1 MNNINEVSII
11 SSEEYIKLYENDR
24 ASIGDSVIIPPK
36 IGEPGFG
43 KILIDCRNYND
54 IVTRHEI
61 TGEKELCHSEEKK
74 TVKK

>member
-24 ASIGDSVIIPPK
+24 ASIGDTVIIPPK

-43 KILIDCRNYND
+43 KILIDYRNYND

-61 TGEKELCHSEEKK
+61 TGDKKLCHTENKK
-74 TVKK
+74 TAEI

>member
-11 SSEEYIKLYENDR
+11 STEEYIKLYENDR
-24 ASIGDSVIIPPK
+24 ASIGDSLIIPPK
-36 IGEPGFG
+36 LGEPGFG

-61 TGEKELCHSEEKK
+61 TGENELWHSEKNK

>member
-43 KILIDCRNYND
+43 KILIDCRKYND

-61 TGEKELCHSEEKK
+61 TGDNELCHTEKIK
-74 TVKK
+74 TVKN